1 VWQTAEPSG
10 RRASVARIFK
20 GRTMFNFR
28 PYVPGF
34 NVEPPADAEVP
45 GFRMNADGSVR
56 TDGAPFGR
64 PPSYIPVG
72 WTPNAD
78 AYGNAEIALSNSYGP
93 SYWRDVGDGVEQFGA
108 AAKAVGKGA
117 SSLVAGVDNLGR
129 AIGRGTGSY
138 GEEEAQRIR
147 QEMNAA
153 GEGLRLIAE
162 NPGQSAD
169 LAIRGTSKALERY
182 PMLPFHLGGRL
193 GMSVL
198 LGSFGLPFALLPPL
212 AMAGDTFHALEKG
225 HDVIDAIG

>member
-1 VWQTAEPSG
+1 
-10 RRASVARIFK
+10 
-20 GRTMFNFR
+20 MFNFK

-56 TDGAPFGR
+56 TGGAAAAP

-78 AYGNAEIALSNSYGP
+78 AYGNAEIALSNAYGP
-93 SYWRDVGDGVEQFGA
+93 SYWSDVRAGVGQLGET
-108 AAKAVGKGA
+108 AKAVGQGA
-117 SSLVAGVDNLGR
+117 SSLISGVGNLGH
-129 AIGRGTGSY
+129 AIGRGAGSY
-138 GEEEAQRIR
+138 GEAEAQRFR
-147 QEMNAA
+147 QEINAA

-162 NPGQSAD
+162 NPAQSAD
-169 LAIRGTSKALERY
+169 LAKIGASKALERY

-198 LGSFGLPFALLPPL
+198 LGSFGPPFALLPPL
-212 AMAGDTFHALEKG
+212 AMAGDTLHALEKG
-225 HDVIDAIG
+225 HNVIGAIGRGLGGMPSR